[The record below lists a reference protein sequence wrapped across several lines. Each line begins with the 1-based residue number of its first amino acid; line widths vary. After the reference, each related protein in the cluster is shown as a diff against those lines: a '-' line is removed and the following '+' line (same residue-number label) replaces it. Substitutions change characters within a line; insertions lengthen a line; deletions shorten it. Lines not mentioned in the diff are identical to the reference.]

1 MRPVPENE
9 PIDRLT
15 PDDAQRY
22 LRVLGVLKRPP
33 GYDTLAELVE
43 AQITR
48 VPFENVS
55 KLYYKKHIGLRGL
68 IDLDRHLDGI
78 ERFNL
83 GGTCYAN
90 NYYFHL
96 LLRHLGYRVMLCGAD
111 MTDPDVHLVNL
122 VTLEGREFLVDGGYG
137 APFLKPIPRDL
148 NEDHAVELGNEKY
161 VLKPQDN
168 RGYSYLG
175 HNRDGQLIHGYTVK
189 PIHRKIGHFSEIIQ
203 DSFSDKSTFMNG
215 LTFIRFYH
223 NRSMAIRNF
232 DLIELNGTDVNI
244 REMSGREEV
253 VQAAEKLF
261 SIPPEILT
269 DAMEEIAKLN
279 DNWK

>member
-1 MRPVPENE
+1 MPEHE

-15 PDDAQRY
+15 PEDARRY
-22 LRVLGVLKRPP
+22 LRLLGIQKRAPSHRA
-33 GYDTLAELVE
+33 LAELVD
-43 AQITR
+43 AQLTR

-96 LLRHLGYRVMLCGAD
+96 LLCHLGYQVMLCGAD
-111 MTDPDVHLVNL
+111 MGNPDEHLVNL
-122 VTLEGREFLVDGGYG
+122 VALEGREYLVDVGYG

-148 NEDHAVELGNEKY
+148 NEDYMIELGRYRY
-161 VLKPQDN
+161 VLKPRDE
-168 RGYSYLG
+168 RGYSRLELY
-175 HNRDGQLIHGYTVK
+175 RDNQLNHVYTIK
-189 PIHRKIGHFSEIIQ
+189 PVHRKIGYFRGVIE
-203 DSFSDKSTFMNG
+203 DTFNDKATFMNG
-215 LTFIRFYH
+215 LAIVRFYRD
-223 NRSMAIRNF
+223 RSVAIWNF
-232 DLIELNGTDVNI
+232 SLIESEGTVSKI
-244 REMSGREEV
+244 HKMAGRKELLRVVEE
-253 VQAAEKLF
+253 LF

-269 DAMEEIAKLN
+269 DAMDEIAKLN
-279 DNWK
+279 DDWK